1 MLYDVIIIGGGPAGL
16 SAALYA
22 GRGKLKTLLIE
33 RESFGG
39 QVATTHD
46 VENYPGVFKVTGPE
60 LSEVMKSQAQNF
72 GVEIISD
79 SVVELNLDSE
89 EKIIKTNENEY
100 RCKSLILAMG
110 AKPRLAG
117 FKNENEFR
125 SMGVSYCA
133 TCDGAF
139 FEDLD
144 IAVIGGGDS
153 AITEALYLTRF
164 ASSIKII
171 HRRQGFRAAK
181 SLLKR
186 AENHEKI
193 DFILD
198 TVVEEAKGDGVL
210 ETLILKNVVTGE
222 TSELNV
228 SGCFVFVGLD
238 PINDIIEGKINLD
251 ESGYVLAGEDTK
263 TNVEGVFVAGDLRQK
278 GLRQIITAACDG
290 AIAATM
296 AEKYIENLENEE

>member
-1 MLYDVIIIGGGPAGL
+1 MVYDVIIIGGGPAGL

-22 GRGKLKTLLIE
+22 GRGKLKALLIE
-33 RESFGG
+33 KESFGG
-39 QVATTHD
+39 QVSTTHD
-46 VENYPGVFKVTGPE
+46 VENYPGVAKITGPE
-60 LSEVMKSQAQNF
+60 LSEIMKTQAQNF
-72 GVEIISD
+72 GVEIISE
-79 SVVELNLDSE
+79 SVTELNLDSN
-89 EKIIKTNENEY
+89 IKVVKTHDNQFE
-100 RCKSLILAMG
+100 CKTLILAMG

-139 FEDLD
+139 FEDMD

-164 ASSIKII
+164 AKSIKII

-198 TVVEEAKGDGVL
+198 TVVEEAKGDGIL
-210 ETLILKNVVTGE
+210 ETLVLKNVVTGE

-238 PINDIIEGKINLD
+238 PINEIIKGKINLD

-263 TNVEGVFVAGDLRQK
+263 TNVDGVFVAGDLRQK
-278 GLRQIITAACDG
+278 GLRQIITASSDG
-290 AIAATM
+290 AVAATM
-296 AEKYIENLENEE
+296 AEKYIESLEGEE